1 MKLKLI
7 DKTIYCDGVPVAELT
22 DGLSCQERYAFK
34 DLLVNI
40 TNSIDAECI
49 STQDEYDDLTS
60 KCSDLEDEVSS
71 LEDKVE
77 DMEIELSDFKD
88 SVQEDLAEYF
98 YVLENKSKETDPV
111 KISEAIIKQTNKIKR
126 IYL

>member
-22 DGLSCQERYAFK
+22 DGLSCKERYDFK
-34 DLLVNI
+34 DLLVGL

-49 STQDEYDDLTS
+49 STQAEYDNLIS

-71 LEDKVE
+71 LEDEVE
-77 DMEIELSDFKD
+77 DKEIELSDFKD
-88 SVQEDLAEYF
+88 TVQEDLTEYF
-98 YVLENKSKETDPV
+98 DALENKSNETDPV